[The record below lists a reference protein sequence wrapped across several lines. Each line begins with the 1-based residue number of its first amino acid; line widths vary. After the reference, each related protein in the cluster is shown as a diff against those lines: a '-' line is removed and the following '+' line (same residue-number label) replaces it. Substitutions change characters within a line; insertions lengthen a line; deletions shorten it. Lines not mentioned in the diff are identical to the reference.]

1 MSSFQQAIAAM
12 PREVY
17 ERLKTAVE
25 LGKWPD
31 GAPLTPEQKDTTL
44 QAVLAWQSLH
54 NDTPD
59 FMTIAKGGEIVMKS
73 KAELRRQFRDEQE
86 IVRQNVN

>member
-31 GAPLTPEQKDTTL
+31 GSVLTPEQKENSM
-44 QAVLAWQSLH
+44 QAVLAWQAMH
-54 NDTPD
+54 NDNPEH
-59 FMTIAKGGEIVMKS
+59 MTIGKGGELVMKT
-73 KAELRRQFRDEQE
+73 KAELRRQFRDEEE
-86 IVRQNVN
+86 IMRSKLN